1 MAEPELS
8 IACFRYLPEGK
19 SGTDL
24 DQFNEQ
30 ILEELRRRG
39 DSLPSGTWLEGGFAI
54 RPCFI
59 NPRSGLVD
67 AARLVDDVIE
77 IGRTLS
83 QKSTRESL

>member
-1 MAEPELS
+1 MADPELS
-8 IACFRYLPEGK
+8 IACFRYVPEGQ

-24 DQFNEQ
+24 DEFNQQ

-39 DSLPSGTWLEGGFAI
+39 DSLPSGTWLDSGFAI

-59 NPRSGLVD
+59 NPRSGLDD
-67 AARLVDDVIE
+67 AARLVDEVIE

-83 QKSTRESL
+83 RG